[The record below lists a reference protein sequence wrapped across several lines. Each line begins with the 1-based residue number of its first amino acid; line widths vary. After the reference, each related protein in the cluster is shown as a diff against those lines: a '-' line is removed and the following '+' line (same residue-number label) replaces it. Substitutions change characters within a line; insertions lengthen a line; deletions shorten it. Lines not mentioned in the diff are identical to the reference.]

1 MKENYGKVGAIV
13 MAAVFAF
20 ALIACVICMERIPV
34 GYEGVVYSMSGGVK
48 GEVLTQGFH
57 LVSPTKKVKKFNI
70 SNCQL
75 VLTKDKREGS
85 KDDES
90 FRVTSSDNATIAV
103 SFQMS
108 YRFKPETLVDTFKA
122 YKGMDGDDIVEN
134 RVKTVL
140 KSRISEITTEYSLMD
155 LYSGNRSEINDR
167 ITKRLNDKFSKQ
179 FGIEVIDASIIDVH
193 PDKQLRA
200 SINKR
205 ITAQQEADQAKA
217 EQKKAKVEAETA
229 LIKAQNAAKVKLT
242 KAEAEAK
249 ANKVI
254 SESLTKELIEQN
266 KIEKWDGKMPKVS
279 GDAGTIVKVD

>member
-1 MKENYGKVGAIV
+1 
-13 MAAVFAF
+13 
-20 ALIACVICMERIPV
+20 
-34 GYEGVVYSMSGGVK
+34 
-48 GEVLTQGFH
+48 
-57 LVSPTKKVKKFNI
+57 
-70 SNCQL
+70 
-75 VLTKDKREGS
+75 
-85 KDDES
+85 
-90 FRVTSSDNATIAV
+90 
-103 SFQMS
+103 MS

-167 ITKRLNDKFSKQ
+167 ITKYLNEKFSKQ

-193 PDKQLRA
+193 PDKQLRT

-229 LIKAQNAAKVKLT
+229 LIKAQSAAKVKLT

-254 SESLTKELIEQN
+254 SDSLTKELIEQN

>member
-13 MAAVFAF
+13 MAAVFVF
-20 ALIACVICMERIPV
+20 ALIACIICMERIPV

-57 LVSPTKKVKKFNI
+57 LVSPTKRVKEFNI

-167 ITKRLNDKFSKQ
+167 ITKRLNEKFSKQ

-193 PDKQLRA
+193 PDKQLRT

-229 LIKAQNAAKVKLT
+229 LIKAQSAAKVKLT

-254 SESLTKELIEQN
+254 SDSLTKELIEQN